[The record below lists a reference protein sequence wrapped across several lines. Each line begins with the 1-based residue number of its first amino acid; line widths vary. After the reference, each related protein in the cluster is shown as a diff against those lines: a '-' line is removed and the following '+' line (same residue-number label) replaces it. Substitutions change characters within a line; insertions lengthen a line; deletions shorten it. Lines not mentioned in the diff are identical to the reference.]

1 MTHTVS
7 ATFKTDSAAREAL
20 LKLEVAGFSEEQM
33 SLVATDNSVG
43 QSFNIEK
50 GSKAAEG
57 GAVGASA
64 GGVLGAVVGGL
75 AAAGTILIPGVNLMI
90 YGTAVAA
97 AAGAGVGAATG
108 GLAGALVGLGVPEY
122 EAKRYE
128 NEVKNG
134 AILLVVEAENSE
146 RAEVVQDIFKQGDA
160 HSIAA

>member
-20 LKLEVAGFSEEQM
+20 LKLEVAGFSEKQM
-33 SLVATDNSVG
+33 SLVATDSSVG

-50 GSKAAEG
+50 GTKATEG

-64 GGVLGAVVGGL
+64 GGIIGAIAGGL
-75 AAAGTILIPGVNLMI
+75 AAAGTILIPGVNLVV

-108 GLAGALVGLGVPEY
+108 GLTGALVGFGVPEY

-134 AILLVVEAENSE
+134 AILLVVEADSSE
-146 RAEVVQDIFKQGDA
+146 RAEIIQDIFKQGDA
-160 HSIAA
+160 YNIAA